1 MAFQIN
7 EIINFLIDSQCI
19 VIPVLGGFAAL
30 LGILTWYQ
38 VRQGWRFYFSKRR
51 LIKQLHGKYFEL

>member
-1 MAFQIN
+1 MAFQIY
-7 EIINFLIDSQCI
+7 EIINFLIDYQSI
-19 VIPVLGGFAAL
+19 VIPILGGITTF

-51 LIKQLHGKYFEL
+51 LIKQLRGKYFEL